1 MKKQKTKIEV
11 GKFYMIYGGNQHPAY
26 VYEIVVDYKTY
37 KAIKFGT
44 SPGSHR
50 IQIRPIQEG
59 YEISYV
65 HDRPVEGTR
74 KDFGDHE
81 LVGMKFDEADEEI
94 IVSIKQ
100 KEPLKTKRAKSR
112 YEKKNAV
119 ER

>member
-1 MKKQKTKIEV
+1 MSKKKIKLEV

-81 LVGMKFDEADEEI
+81 LVGMRIDENDNEI
-94 IVSIKQ
+94 IFSIKQ
-100 KEPLKTKRAKSR
+100 REPTKTKRAKIR
-112 YEKKNAV
+112 YKNKNAV
-119 ER
+119 KR